1 MRFGMLQFRTLVRS
15 LGTRPAQ
22 RRPCFR
28 STGKNLGGI
37 MSVPAHD
44 QIASPAPATRTIE
57 PSIGQALSYKPV
69 NPGED
74 HRDR

>member
-1 MRFGMLQFRTLVRS
+1 
-15 LGTRPAQ
+15 
-22 RRPCFR
+22 
-28 STGKNLGGI
+28 